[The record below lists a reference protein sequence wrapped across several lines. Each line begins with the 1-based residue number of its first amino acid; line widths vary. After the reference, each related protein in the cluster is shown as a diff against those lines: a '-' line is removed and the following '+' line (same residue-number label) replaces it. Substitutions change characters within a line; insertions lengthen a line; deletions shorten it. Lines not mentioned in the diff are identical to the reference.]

1 MCAGRDG
8 HTVASW
14 RSGRVEEQ
22 GEELSEGDLPSHRQ
36 VTGLPETHTG
46 DPLLVVNSTHQKWC
60 FVIVVLTVPT
70 ASSLFCPF
78 GIEELLSPV
87 SPSEPSALLISSK
100 GQWFWLFC
108 FRLAKLSENYICQQK
123 RLSPCEHS
131 HWATRDVAY
140 SSSRLCHTGAF
151 GQYRIMLLVVMSGAV
166 QCRFLLRM
174 LPLVSFP
181 LWDQWKSQVSPVA
194 PYCLV
199 AHVFKLPKGIF

>member
-14 RSGRVEEQ
+14 CSGRVEEQ

-36 VTGLPETHTG
+36 VTGLPESHPG

-78 GIEELLSPV
+78 GIKELLSPV
-87 SPSEPSALLISSK
+87 SPSEPSALLINRK

-108 FRLAKLSENYICQQK
+108 FAWQSWVRIIFASRSVSLHVNTATGPQGTGLCSVASFCVCCHWCHFLFEISGSL
-123 RLSPCEHS
+123 RSVPWPCI
-131 HWATRDVAY
+131 A
-140 SSSRLCHTGAF
+140 
-151 GQYRIMLLVVMSGAV
+151 
-166 QCRFLLRM
+166 
-174 LPLVSFP
+174 
-181 LWDQWKSQVSPVA
+181 
-194 PYCLV
+194 
-199 AHVFKLPKGIF
+199 